1 MCAAICRLGGKG
13 DGLWWWRKNLV
24 ENRSAAADVSS
35 AQWLSVRSTKLKS
48 FGELIARRRE
58 ELGLTQTELAARIR
72 GRSGEPVSQ
81 QRITD
86 IEHDRF
92 GVPRRPILKQ
102 LARAL
107 KLDIDVLYLW
117 GRVVPPDIRAEGLPE
132 ETIKKAWMAFRSVI
146 ERQRK
151 ISRRGD

>member
-1 MCAAICRLGGKG
+1 
-13 DGLWWWRKNLV
+13 
-24 ENRSAAADVSS
+24 
-35 AQWLSVRSTKLKS
+35 
-48 FGELIARRRE
+48 
-58 ELGLTQTELAARIR
+58 ELGLTQTDLAGRIK

-92 GVPRRPILKQ
+92 GVPRRPILEQ

-117 GRVVPPDIRAEGLPE
+117 GRVIPPDIRAEGLSE
-132 ETIKKAWMAFRSVI
+132 EAIKKAWRAFRAVI
-146 ERQRK
+146 KQARK
-151 ISRRGD
+151 TSRRQDLTR

>member
-1 MCAAICRLGGKG
+1 
-13 DGLWWWRKNLV
+13 V
-24 ENRSAAADVSS
+24 
-35 AQWLSVRSTKLKS
+35 KS
-48 FGELIARRRE
+48 FGELIAHRRK
-58 ELGLTQTELAARIR
+58 ELGLTQMDLAGRIK
-72 GRSGEPVSQ
+72 GRSGETVSQ

-117 GRVVPPDIRAEGLPE
+117 GRVLPSDIRAEGLSE
-132 ETIKKAWMAFRSVI
+132 DAIKEAWRAFRAVI
-146 ERQRK
+146 DRERRVL
-151 ISRRGD
+151 RRRV

>member
-1 MCAAICRLGGKG
+1 V
-13 DGLWWWRKNLV
+13 N
-24 ENRSAAADVSS
+24 
-35 AQWLSVRSTKLKS
+35 S
-48 FGELIARRRE
+48 FGELIARRRK
-58 ELGLTQTELAARIR
+58 ELGLTQTDLAGRIK

-92 GVPRRPILKQ
+92 GVPRRPILEQ

-117 GRVVPPDIRAEGLPE
+117 GRVIPSDIRAEGLSE
-132 ETIKKAWMAFRSVI
+132 ENIKEAWRAFRAVI
-146 ERQRK
+146 ERERK
-151 ISRRGD
+151 NSRRRI

>member
-1 MCAAICRLGGKG
+1 
-13 DGLWWWRKNLV
+13 V
-24 ENRSAAADVSS
+24 
-35 AQWLSVRSTKLKS
+35 KS
-48 FGELIARRRE
+48 FGELIARRRK
-58 ELGLTQTELAARIR
+58 ELCLTQTDLAGRIK

-92 GVPRRPILKQ
+92 GVPRRPILEQ

-117 GRVVPPDIRAEGLPE
+117 GRVIPSDIRAEGLSE
-132 ETIKKAWMAFRSVI
+132 EIIKEAWRAFRAVI
-146 ERQRK
+146 ERERK
-151 ISRRGD
+151 ISRRRV